1 MSRNFAI
8 LGLICLCGWGCGTAN
23 PTTTTTPQGGQPAAN
38 SATKKYR
45 IAVIPKGTTH
55 EFWKSVHA
63 GAERAAKELGN
74 VEVVWKGPLLE
85 NDREGQISIV
95 QNFVVGKLDGIVLAP
110 LDSQALVPS
119 VKEAQAA
126 GIPVLIFYS
135 GLDDADSYVSYVATD
150 NYHGG
155 VLAAEHLGKLLEG
168 QGGVIMMRYAVGSE
182 STEQREQGFLETLK
196 EKFPNIEILSDN
208 QYSGTTPET
217 SLDKSQQLLAQF
229 GDKVTGIFTVC
240 EPNTTGM
247 LGALEDKGLAGKV
260 KFIGFDPSPRFLEA
274 MRNKKIHGIVLQ
286 DPIAMGYQGVKAI
299 MQHISGQSVEKRV
312 PTGEYL
318 ATPENMD
325 EEAMKKLL
333 APEQFGE

>member
-1 MSRNFAI
+1 MPQRLLI
-8 LGLICLCGWGCGTAN
+8 LALICLCGCSATVPPVPPPSGTGGSVA
-23 PTTTTTPQGGQPAAN
+23 TPQA
-38 SATKKYR
+38 KKYR

-85 NDREGQISIV
+85 NDRDGQISIV
-95 QNFVVGKLDGIVLAP
+95 QNFVVGKVDGIVLAP
-110 LDSQALVPS
+110 LDSQALVPA
-119 VKEAQAA
+119 VQEARDAK
-126 GIPVLIFYS
+126 IPVLIFDS
-135 GLDDADSYVSYVATD
+135 GLDVPDSFVSYVATD

-155 VLAAEHLGKLLEG
+155 VLAAEHLGKLLNG
-168 QGGVIMMRYAVGSE
+168 KGGVVMLRYAVGSE
-182 STEQREQGFLETLK
+182 STEQREQGFLDTLK
-196 EKFPNIEILSDN
+196 QNFPGIEILSDN

-260 KFIGFDPSPRFLEA
+260 KFIGFDPSPRFLDS
-274 MRNKKIHGIVLQ
+274 MREKKIHGIVLQ

-299 MQHISGQSVEKRV
+299 MRHIGGESVEKRI

-325 EEAMKKLL
+325 GDDMKKLL
-333 APEQFGE
+333 APEQFGEK